1 MADHGAG
8 HRGDTGESTLP
19 PTAESEEGAVNA
31 VNAEHK
37 VSDGPRHTGT
47 LAARLLVNVLVALP
61 FFGVGGA
68 GLVRG
73 DLPNNASLVV
83 IVIGALVVLVGLY
96 VTVLSRPRLNL
107 MPNEE
112 TLALRHPSMKPAFAR
127 IVISVPF
134 FLGAGYLLQ
143 FTAVP
148 YVYPFV
154 PFLFGMYMYFRGVI
168 KYWVN
173 HHTTYYVTS
182 RRAVHMYRFI
192 WLDTTEIPVNAIN
205 SISETR
211 GFIET
216 LTGRGSVL
224 VASGIG
230 ARHKVRM
237 GEIDNPGP
245 VAASLRQLVP

>member
-1 MADHGAG
+1 MAENGAA
-8 HRGDTGESTLP
+8 RQGDTEERISRPAT
-19 PTAESEEGAVNA
+19 ESEAGRPGYVEVA
-31 VNAEHK
+31 
-37 VSDGPRHTGT
+37 SDGGPDRTGSVST
-47 LAARLLVNVLVALP
+47 RVLVNVLVALP
-61 FFGVGGA
+61 FFAVGVV
-68 GLVRG
+68 GLARD
-73 DLPNNASLVV
+73 DLRNDASLAVML
-83 IVIGALVVLVGLY
+83 IGALVVLVGLY
-96 VTVLSRPRLNL
+96 VSVLSRPRLNL
-107 MPNEE
+107 MPDEE

-127 IVISVPF
+127 IAMSVPF
-134 FLGAGYLLQ
+134 FLAAGYLLQ
-143 FTAVP
+143 FTDLP

-154 PFLFGMYMYFRGVI
+154 PFLIALYLYFRGVI

-211 GFIET
+211 GFIEMV
-216 LTGRGSVL
+216 TGRGSVL

-237 GEIDNPGP
+237 GEIDDPGP
-245 VAASLRQLVP
+245 VAATLRQLVP

>member
-1 MADHGAG
+1 MAEGGGSGGSQHAG
-8 HRGDTGESTLP
+8 S
-19 PTAESEEGAVNA
+19 
-31 VNAEHK
+31 
-37 VSDGPRHTGT
+37 
-47 LAARLLVNVLVALP
+47 LAGRLLVNVLVALP
-61 FFGVGGA
+61 FFAVGVV
-68 GLVRG
+68 GLARG
-73 DLPNNASLVV
+73 DLRGDASLAVML
-83 IVIGALVVLVGLY
+83 IGALVVLVGLY
-96 VTVLSRPRLNL
+96 VSVLSRPRLNL
-107 MPNEE
+107 MADEE

-127 IVISVPF
+127 IAFSVPF
-134 FLGAGYLLQ
+134 FLAAGYLLE
-143 FTAVP
+143 FTTLP

-211 GFIET
+211 GFMET

-237 GEIDNPGP
+237 GEIDDPGL
-245 VAASLRQLVP
+245 VAATLRELVA

>member
-1 MADHGAG
+1 MAEREVPGEGQHTSSLAG
-8 HRGDTGESTLP
+8 
-19 PTAESEEGAVNA
+19 
-31 VNAEHK
+31 
-37 VSDGPRHTGT
+37 
-47 LAARLLVNVLVALP
+47 RLLVNVLIALP
-61 FFGVGGA
+61 FFAVGVV
-68 GLVRG
+68 GLVRD
-73 DLPNNASLVV
+73 DLRDDASLAVMLV
-83 IVIGALVVLVGLY
+83 GALVVLVGLY
-96 VTVLSRPRLNL
+96 VSVLSRPRLNL
-107 MPNEE
+107 MPDEE

-127 IVISVPF
+127 IAFSVPL
-134 FLGAGYLLQ
+134 FLAAGYLLQ
-143 FTAVP
+143 FTALP

-154 PFLFGMYMYFRGVI
+154 PFVLAMYLYFRGVI

-216 LTGRGSVL
+216 ITDRGSVL

-237 GEIDNPGP
+237 GEIDDPGP
-245 VAASLRQLVP
+245 VAATLRGLVS

>member
-1 MADHGAG
+1 M
-8 HRGDTGESTLP
+8 
-19 PTAESEEGAVNA
+19 
-31 VNAEHK
+31 
-37 VSDGPRHTGT
+37 
-47 LAARLLVNVLVALP
+47 NVLIALP
-61 FFGVGGA
+61 FFAVGGV

-73 DLPNNASLVV
+73 DLPNDASLVV

-107 MPNEE
+107 MANEE

-127 IVISVPF
+127 IAISVPF

-154 PFLFGMYMYFRGVI
+154 PFLFGMYLYFRGVI

-211 GFIET
+211 GFIEM
-216 LTGRGSVL
+216 LTGRGSLL

-237 GEIDNPGP
+237 GEIDDPGP
-245 VAASLRQLVP
+245 VAATLRELVQ